1 MEDMIAGDAIG
12 VGIVEDDRLTR
23 EGLRALIDGAPG
35 FRCVDAWRTAEEAL
49 DVRDGPEVLL
59 LDIHLPGIPGSQ
71 AVPRFRALWPET
83 VILMLTVYAEED
95 GIFDSLCRGAS
106 GYLLKKTRPERLLES
121 IREAHEGGS
130 PMSPEIAGKVIHL
143 FRELRSSPELEDS
156 LTPQERRLLA
166 LFADGHSYQGAA
178 DAMYVSVNTIRN
190 YIRSIYRKLHVHS
203 KSEAVSKAL
212 RAGSI

>member
-1 MEDMIAGDAIG
+1 MTTDDAIG
-12 VGIVEDDRLTR
+12 VGIIEDDRLTR

-49 DVRDGPEVLL
+49 NSAAGPEILL
-59 LDIHLPGIPGSQ
+59 LDIHLPGISGSQ
-71 AVPRFRALWPET
+71 AVPHFRALWPQT

-95 GIFDSLCRGAS
+95 EIFDSLCRGAN

-121 IREAHEGGS
+121 IREASEGGS
-130 PMSPEIAGKVIHL
+130 PMSPEIARKVIHL
-143 FRELRSSPELEDS
+143 FRELRPSPKVGAP
-156 LTPQERRLLA
+156 LTPRERRLLE

-178 DAMYVSVNTIRN
+178 DAMYVSVHTIRN

-212 RAGSI
+212 KAGLI